1 MAVYYIGSVPYSD
14 ELYHHGI
21 KGMHWGV
28 RHDYDPKGPS
38 TMNRIGMA
46 SAKVKRIGN
55 AVQATGI
62 SKGIGVI
69 KDIFGGNASGT
80 KNGSAAS
87 QSQAKET
94 IKKRR
99 IKSAVKIG
107 AAVAGAGL
115 LAYGAYKVGKS
126 DDRIAITNPK
136 TNVEKNIWSAPV
148 IEVVESLGDGKNLP
162 KAFKKYM
169 KNK

>member
-1 MAVYYIGSVPYSD
+1 MSIFYVGSVPYSD

-28 RHDYDPKGPS
+28 RNDYDPKGPS

-87 QSQAKET
+87 QPQAKET

-126 DDRIAITNPK
+126 DERIAITNAK

-169 KNK
+169 SNK